1 MKGMIILSEVT
12 SEVQHITVLDFDITK
27 AEQQHNISKN
37 KVTQMLNNNNWK
49 IHIAVSDKDIL
60 HLRTQLESTAN
71 LIQKTSAVVNCLMH
85 KIEKSCK

>member
-1 MKGMIILSEVT
+1 MIILSEVT

-27 AEQQHNISKN
+27 AEQQHNINKN
-37 KVTQMLNNNNWK
+37 KVTQMLDNNNWT

-71 LIQKTSAVVNCLMH
+71 LIQKASAVVNCLMY